1 MYTLSLINKESNR
14 VRKRHF
20 EIKGRRELIQFIF
33 YPLNQYIFT
42 ESRLPENEFSTEES
56 RAKREC
62 LNLMPF
68 IGQFLDISCIHGLPS
83 YEMIWPI
90 FCLKYL
96 GLLKIVKCLSLAT
109 WPHHLQPWF
118 PLSHEIQLHHG
129 DGHITCHHP
138 QQYFPNP
145 NFKDLILYCILP
157 FELLSFSILT
167 LICFCRLEA
176 SNSISL
182 CTTLSLSNF
191 HFEQFGFH
199 HPTQ

>member
-83 YEMIWPI
+83 YETIWPI

-96 GLLKIVKCLSLAT
+96 GLLKIVKCVACNMTSSPT
-109 WPHHLQPWF
+109 TMVSPF
-118 PLSHEIQLHHG
+118 P
-129 DGHITCHHP
+129 
-138 QQYFPNP
+138 
-145 NFKDLILYCILP
+145 
-157 FELLSFSILT
+157 
-167 LICFCRLEA
+167 
-176 SNSISL
+176 
-182 CTTLSLSNF
+182 
-191 HFEQFGFH
+191 
-199 HPTQ
+199 